1 MHSARIDGLD
11 IAYRELG
18 EGPAVLLLHGWPTSS
33 YLFKD
38 SMPAIARHHRAIAP
52 DLPGFG
58 ASSKPDVRYD
68 FPLFE
73 GVIDGLLDDL
83 GVDEVAIVGHDLGGP
98 IGVHWALRNPD
109 RVTAIALLN
118 TLLYP
123 EFTPE
128 IIEFVEM
135 MLDPQKAYEATS
147 PESLAAF
154 IRSGLSE
161 GFAAADEVIA
171 EFQAPYASDAARKT
185 LAAASIGLS
194 LEGFREVAAGLPS
207 ITVPVRAIYGE
218 QDRVLPD
225 VADTMRKVKRDIPHA
240 EISSLPS
247 CGHFLTGEEPRLV
260 GALLGEFLD
269 AVPERQAAE
278 SSA

>member
-1 MHSARIDGLD
+1 MHSAHIDGLD

-18 EGPAVLLLHGWPTSS
+18 DGPPILLLHGWPTSS
-33 YLFKD
+33 YLFAD
-38 SMPAIARHHRAIAP
+38 SMPAIARRHRAIAP

-73 GVIDGLLDDL
+73 SVIDGLLDHL
-83 GVDEVAIVGHDLGGP
+83 GIDDVAIVGHDLGGP
-98 IGVHWALRNPD
+98 IGVHWALRNPE

-123 EFTPE
+123 DFTPE
-128 IIEFVEM
+128 IIEFVQM
-135 MLDPQKAYEATS
+135 MLDPQTAYEATS
-147 PESLAAF
+147 PESLAQF
-154 IRSGLSE
+154 IHSGLSE

-171 EFQAPYASDAARKT
+171 EFQAPYTSDGARRT

-194 LEGFREVAAGLPS
+194 LEGFGEIAAGLPS

-218 QDRVLPD
+218 QDRILPD
-225 VADTMRKVKRDIPHA
+225 VAETMRKVKRDIPHA

-247 CGHFLTGEEPRLV
+247 CGHFLTGEQPELV
-260 GALLGEFLD
+260 GRLLSEFFD